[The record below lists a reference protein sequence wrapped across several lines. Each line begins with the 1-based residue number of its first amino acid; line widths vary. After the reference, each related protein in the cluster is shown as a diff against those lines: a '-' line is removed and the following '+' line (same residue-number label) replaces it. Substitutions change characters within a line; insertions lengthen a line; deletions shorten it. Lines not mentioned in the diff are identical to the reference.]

1 MLEAK
6 DALQSTTF
14 QHAPRL
20 RRLRRSASMR
30 RMVRETTFTVD
41 DFIYP
46 LFLVEGTEVVQPISS
61 MPGQAQRSVDMLPQ
75 EIDELSSLRIPA
87 VLLFGIPGQKDAT
100 GTGAWNPLGPVQRGI
115 EAIKRRS
122 PETVVI
128 SDVCLCE

>member
-1 MLEAK
+1 MLEAEE
-6 DALQSTTF
+6 ALQSSPL
-14 QHAPRL
+14 QRPPRL
-20 RRLRRSASMR
+20 RRLRRSSSMR

-46 LFLVEGTEVVQPISS
+46 LFLVEGSGVVQPISS

-75 EIDELSSLRIPA
+75 EIDELASLGIPA

-100 GTGAWNPLGPVQRGI
+100 GSGAWDPEGPVQRGI

-128 SDVCLCE
+128 ADVCL